1 MLFCYRVQAQREIE
15 NEGNIYPPFM
25 VLEYGQITDENI
37 TSNEMLSV
45 TFTVEFYMEN
55 DLLHYVDVSILLVV

>member
-1 MLFCYRVQAQREIE
+1 LSSVQAQREIE

-37 TSNEMLSV
+37 SSNAVFPV

-55 DLLHYVDVSILLVV
+55 DILHYIDVI